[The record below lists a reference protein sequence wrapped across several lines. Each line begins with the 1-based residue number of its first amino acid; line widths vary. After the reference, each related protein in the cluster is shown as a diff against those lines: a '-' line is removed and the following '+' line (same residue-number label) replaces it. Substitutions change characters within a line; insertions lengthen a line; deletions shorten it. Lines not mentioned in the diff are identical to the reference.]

1 MKIKDIV
8 YIGLCAIIL
17 TICSWITIP
26 TLVPFTL
33 GTFGVFLIALILGGK
48 RGTATVLIYILLGVI
63 GLPVFSG
70 FRGGIGV
77 LLGNT
82 GGYILGYIFISLI
95 MWATERWTIHKKGL
109 RIISMILGLL
119 VCYTCGTLWFAVT
132 YARTTGT
139 VGMEAILGWCVIPYI
154 IPDLVKIGLALW
166 VSKKVKKY
174 VKET

>member
-8 YIGLCAIIL
+8 YISLCAVIL

-33 GTFGVFLIALILGGK
+33 GTFGVFLITLLLGGK
-48 RGTATVLIYILLGVI
+48 RGTIAVLVYILLGLV

-82 GGYILGYIFISLI
+82 GGYIIGYICISLI
-95 MWATERWTIHKKGL
+95 MWGMERWALCKKGI
-109 RIISMILGLL
+109 RILSMILSLL
-119 VCYTCGTLWFAVT
+119 ACYTCGTLWFVIT
-132 YARTTGT
+132 YAGATGTTGI
-139 VGMEAILGWCVIPYI
+139 VAILGWCVIPYV
-154 IPDLVKIGLALW
+154 IPDLVKIGLALL
-166 VSKKVKKY
+166 VSKKLKKY
-174 VKET
+174 IKET

>member
-8 YIGLCAIIL
+8 YISLCAIIL
-17 TICSWITIP
+17 TICSWITVP

-33 GTFGVFLIALILGGK
+33 GTFGVFLITLILGGK
-48 RGTATVLIYILLGVI
+48 RGTLAVLIYILLGTI

-70 FRGGIGV
+70 LRGGIGV

-82 GGYILGYIFISLI
+82 GGYIIGYICISLI
-95 MWATERWTIHKKGL
+95 MWAMERWALHKRGI
-109 RIISMILGLL
+109 RILSMLLGLL
-119 VCYTCGTLWFAVT
+119 VCYTCGTLWFAMT
-132 YARTTGT
+132 YAGTTGT
-139 VGMEAILGWCVIPYI
+139 TGVAIILGWCVIPYV